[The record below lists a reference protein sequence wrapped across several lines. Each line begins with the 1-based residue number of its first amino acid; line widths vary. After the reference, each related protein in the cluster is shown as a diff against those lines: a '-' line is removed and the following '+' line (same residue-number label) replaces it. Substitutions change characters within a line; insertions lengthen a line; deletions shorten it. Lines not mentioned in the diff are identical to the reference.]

1 MTACVNVQIKKWIS
15 GVVLFTVKAEVFFY
29 LMFSVEQKKIIL
41 IFIPYFEENM
51 PSCKRN
57 LSKFQSWKK

>member
-29 LMFSVEQKKIIL
+29 LMFSVEQKKIVL

-51 PSCKRN
+51 PSCE
-57 LSKFQSWKK
+57 S